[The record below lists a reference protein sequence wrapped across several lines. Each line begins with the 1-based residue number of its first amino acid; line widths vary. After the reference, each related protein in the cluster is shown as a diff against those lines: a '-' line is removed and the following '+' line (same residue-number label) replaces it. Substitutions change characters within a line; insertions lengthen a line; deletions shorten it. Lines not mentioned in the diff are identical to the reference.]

1 MYITFHSPLVKRRSW
16 NGKGGAGMR
25 TVLCAL
31 VCNCR
36 HTLRADDDERLVAA
50 ALEHL
55 KRYHPVAPLGEE
67 RIREVVYA
75 RAYELDY
82 PAPLGTEEV

>member
-1 MYITFHSPLVKRRSW
+1 
-16 NGKGGAGMR
+16 MR
-25 TVLCAL
+25 AVLCAL

-36 HTLRADDDERLVAA
+36 YTLRADDDESLVDA
-50 ALEHL
+50 ALDHL
-55 KRYHPVAPLGEE
+55 RRNDPVAPLGEE

-82 PAPLGTEEV
+82 PGNLGTQRV